1 MIPHF
6 AEYGVIFIFFR
17 RKVFLKTDGG
27 KTGQHLV
34 KKVKRDLEQIGF
46 GSADRAGVVDIA
58 GVYQKDIS
66 CVQQKGFLAAEDMH
80 GAGGDVEDLDMC
92 VPVAWDELVVGLV
105 DVKIDGEFGF
115 GGDDF
120 VGGHGG
126 GDSFLLGEIDWW
138 HAGVLASLPAVC
150 MAPECPG
157 KAEPVTAFSC
167 S

>member
-1 MIPHF
+1 MEPEEMYKISTC
-6 AEYGVIFIFFR
+6 ACQWLGTRRVAGSEGV
-17 RKVFLKTDGG
+17 
-27 KTGQHLV
+27 
-34 KKVKRDLEQIGF
+34 
-46 GSADRAGVVDIA
+46 
-58 GVYQKDIS
+58 
-66 CVQQKGFLAAEDMH
+66 
-80 GAGGDVEDLDMC
+80 
-92 VPVAWDELVVGLV
+92 LVVGLV
-105 DVKIDGEFGF
+105 DVEVDGEFGF

-126 GDSFLLGEIDWW
+126 GDSFLLGEIDLW

>member
-27 KTGQHLV
+27 KTGKHLV
-34 KKVKRDLEQIGF
+34 KEVKRDLQQVGF
-46 GSADRAGVVDIA
+46 RSADRAGVVDIA

-66 CVQQKGFLAAEDMH
+66 CVQQKGFLAADGVH

-92 VPVAWDELVVGLV
+92 VPVAWDNLVVGLV
-105 DVKIDGEFGF
+105 DVEVDGEFWF

-126 GDSFLLGEIDWW
+126 GDSFLLR
-138 HAGVLASLPAVC
+138 
-150 MAPECPG
+150 
-157 KAEPVTAFSC
+157 
-167 S
+167 

>member
-27 KTGQHLV
+27 KTRKHLV
-34 KKVKRDLEQIGF
+34 KEQVGF
-46 GSADRAGVVDIA
+46 RSADRAGVVDIA

-66 CVQQKGFLAAEDMH
+66 CVQQKGFLAADGVH

-105 DVKIDGEFGF
+105 DVKIDGEFRF
-115 GGDDF
+115 GGDDL
-120 VGGHGG
+120 VGGRGS
-126 GDSFLLGEIDWW
+126 GDSFLLR
-138 HAGVLASLPAVC
+138 
-150 MAPECPG
+150 
-157 KAEPVTAFSC
+157 
-167 S
+167 

>member
-27 KTGQHLV
+27 KAGEHLV
-34 KKVKRDLEQIGF
+34 KKVKRDLQQIGF
-46 GSADRAGVVDIA
+46 RSADRAGVMDVAGVHQEDIA
-58 GVYQKDIS
+58 
-66 CVQQKGFLAAEDMH
+66 CMQQEGFLAADGVH

-92 VPVAWDELVVGLV
+92 VPVAGDELVVGLV
-105 DVKIDGEFGF
+105 DVEVDGEFGF

-126 GDSFLLGEIDWW
+126 GVPF
-138 HAGVLASLPAVC
+138 V
-150 MAPECPG
+150 
-157 KAEPVTAFSC
+157 
-167 S
+167 

>member
-6 AEYGVIFIFFR
+6 AEYGVIFIFFS

-34 KKVKRDLEQIGF
+34 KKVKRDLQQVGF
-46 GSADRAGVVDIA
+46 RSADRAGVMDVTGVHQEDIA
-58 GVYQKDIS
+58 

-105 DVKIDGEFGF
+105 DVKIDGEFRF
-115 GGDDF
+115 GGDDL

-126 GDSFLLGEIDWW
+126 GDSFLLR
-138 HAGVLASLPAVC
+138 
-150 MAPECPG
+150 
-157 KAEPVTAFSC
+157 
-167 S
+167 